1 MNDRAHRVVVL
12 PAALE
17 FEARHGEI
25 LMASANR
32 AGLYWPT
39 ACAAQAICTR
49 CVTITAPDQASSLS
63 PMAQFEREAIE
74 RVRGTAAE
82 AGERL
87 ACQAR
92 VLGDATVTKKFVRP
106 CRPGDVLPFAD
117 R

>member
-1 MNDRAHRVVVL
+1 MNDYAHRVTIL

-17 FEARHGEI
+17 VEARHGEI
-25 LMASANR
+25 LMASANL

-49 CVTITAPDQASSLS
+49 CVTTVSSEHASSLS
-63 PMAQFEREAIE
+63 PMAQIEREAIA
-74 RVRGTAAE
+74 RARGTTNDG
-82 AGERL
+82 GERL

-92 VLGDATVTKKFVRP
+92 VLADATVTKKYVRP
-106 CRPGDVLPFAD
+106 SRPGDVMPFAE